1 MEAMDIQVLH
11 IDDCPN
17 WREAGALVTSALT
30 SLGRDDIEVNYQL
43 IDDPDTA
50 NRTGFAGSP
59 TITVNGSDLFP
70 SDGRTSDLAC
80 RIYFTPQGLAGL
92 PTQAQIVE
100 SLAASL

>member
-11 IDDCPN
+11 IEDCPN
-17 WREAGALVTSALT
+17 WQETGALVASALK
-30 SLGRDDIEVNYQL
+30 SLGRDDIEVRYQL
-43 IDDPDTA
+43 IEDSDAAD
-50 NRTGFAGSP
+50 RTGYAGSP
-59 TITVNGSDLFP
+59 TIMVNGSDLFP